1 MPYAFL
7 GALIGFVVGSIAG
20 AMLAP
25 KKGADI
31 LENARIKFRRARVEA
46 DAAADNAEK
55 AVKESFEE
63 ARRG

>member
-7 GALIGFVVGSIAG
+7 GALIGFIVGSVAG

>member
-20 AMLAP
+20 AVIAP
-25 KKGADI
+25 KRGADL

-46 DAAADNAEK
+46 DAAADEAQQ
-55 AVKESFEE
+55 AVERSFEE
-63 ARRG
+63 ARRN

>member
-7 GALIGFVVGSIAG
+7 GALIGFVVGSVAG

>member
-31 LENARIKFRRARVEA
+31 LENARIKFRRARAEA

>member
-7 GALIGFVVGSIAG
+7 GALIGFVVGSVAG

-31 LENARIKFRRARVEA
+31 LANARIKFRRARVEA
-46 DAAADNAEK
+46 DAAADDAEK
-55 AVKESFEE
+55 AVEESFEE